1 MKPSRPL
8 PLAMHTHTRRLLSFC
23 PAVLSV
29 CLASGQDFSAQKTIT
44 VKAGGA
50 RCAYP
55 VDLDGDGDL
64 DVVGAADL
72 NDKVAWYENLGAGTW
87 GPERVITTDA
97 DGVQRVYAIDLDGD
111 GDADVLSASPF
122 DDKIAWYE
130 NRLNKKAQGFGK
142 QQVITTNVDNPSSVF
157 AADLD
162 NDGDADVLSAS
173 SIDGKVAWYENDGN
187 GTFGPQQLLIVG
199 AGGADSVHTEDLDG
213 DGDQDV
219 LMVVFNSD
227 RVSWF
232 ENLGGGSFGSEK
244 VITFKADGPRCVYTE
259 DLDGDGDPDVLTA
272 SLWDNKIGWAKNL
285 GGGSFGPLQTITTAL
300 DSPKSVYAADLD
312 GDGDADVLSASRM
325 DDTIAWYENLGGS
338 SFGPLQVITNQAD
351 FAWCVYAA
359 DLDSDGDADVLTAQ
373 YYGSKIAWH
382 ENLMGIPSCNIT
394 FCDTD
399 GDNQG
404 DVSLSTCDCSNGA
417 ITLALN
423 TIFPGEFTY
432 PLVGLG
438 TTAVSPTGV
447 SELCLAGST
456 IGRYGKDAGAI
467 SSSGTFS
474 IDLLDAASAPN
485 GGVPTIGGSL
495 CNGNTWRFQYWHRD
509 GMNPSRFSKGISGLI
524 N

>member
-1 MKPSRPL
+1 MK
-8 PLAMHTHTRRLLSFC
+8 AYTRYLLSFC
-23 PAVLSV
+23 PIGLSV
-29 CLASGQDFSAQKTIT
+29 CLASGQDFSAQKTVT

-87 GPERVITTDA
+87 GPEQVITTDA
-97 DGVQRVYAIDLDGD
+97 DGVQRVFAIDLDGD
-111 GDADVLSASPF
+111 GDADVLSASF
-122 DDKIAWYE
+122 IDDKIAWYE
-130 NRLNKKAQGFGK
+130 NRLNKKTQGFG
-142 QQVITTNVDNPSSVF
+142 QQQIITTDAESTSCVF

-173 SIDGKVAWYENDGN
+173 STDGKVAWYENDGD
-187 GTFGPQQLLIVG
+187 GTFGPQQLLIAGAWGVG
-199 AGGADSVHTEDLDG
+199 SVHAEDLDG

-219 LMVVFNSD
+219 LMAVFNSD

-232 ENLGGGSFGSEK
+232 ENLGGGSFGSEV
-244 VITFKADGPRCVYTE
+244 VITTKAAGPRCVYTE
-259 DLDGDGDPDVLTA
+259 DLDGDGDPDLLTA
-272 SLWDNKIGWAKNL
+272 SFWDNKIGWVRNL
-285 GGGSFGPLQTITTAL
+285 GGGNFGPLKKIA
-300 DSPKSVYAADLD
+300 SNPGRPKSVYAADLD
-312 GDGDADVLSASRM
+312 GDGDADALSVSYES
-325 DDTIAWYENLGGS
+325 DTVAWYENLGSGS
-338 SFGPLQVITNQAD
+338 FSAEKVITNQAD
-351 FAWCVYAA
+351 FVWSVYAA

-382 ENLMGIPSCNIT
+382 ENFMGVPSCNIV

-417 ITLALN
+417 ITLALS
-423 TIFPGEFTY
+423 TSFTGEFTY

-456 IGRYGKDAGAI
+456 IGRYRKDAGAI
-467 SSSGTFS
+467 SATGTFS
-474 IDLLDAASAPN
+474 IDLLDAASAPG
-485 GGVPTIGGSL
+485 GGVPSIGGAL

-509 GMNPSRFSKGISGLI
+509 GMNPSRYSKGIAGLI